1 MFCRLSRQIVYCLF
15 LTFLLGLVSGCAST
29 PATTTNLPGNASP
42 PRTSEPVQESP
53 TSATTTR
60 QVPESPTGVAQSLQE
75 TPTLLTS
82 PTPIK
87 QPVKTVQAS
96 INEYVKDMLSLM
108 DEHTLD
114 AYEAQK
120 LEALTDESQIE
131 TFRERA
137 IRRLEMA
144 QGMQPPPELLDT
156 HNQVIASFK
165 LLVSTWD
172 LIKTRDY
179 LAAREKLMRS
189 YESLVDSVAF
199 LSSYLHP

>member
-82 PTPIK
+82 PMPIK

-156 HNQVIASFK
+156 HNQVIASFE

-172 LIKTRDY
+172 MIKMQDY
-179 LAAREKLMRS
+179 TAARQLLIQS
-189 YESLVDSVAF
+189 YEPLVDSIAF
-199 LSSYLHP
+199 LSHYLYP

>member
-42 PRTSEPVQESP
+42 PRMSEPVQESP

-172 LIKTRDY
+172 MIKMQDY
-179 LAAREKLMRS
+179 TAARQLLIQS
-189 YESLVDSVAF
+189 YEPLVDSIAF
-199 LSSYLHP
+199 LSHYLYP